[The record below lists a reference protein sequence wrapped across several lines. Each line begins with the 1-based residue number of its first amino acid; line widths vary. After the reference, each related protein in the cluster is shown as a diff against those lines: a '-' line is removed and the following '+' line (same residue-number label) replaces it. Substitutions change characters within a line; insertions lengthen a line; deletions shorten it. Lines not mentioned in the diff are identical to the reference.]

1 MSKRILIVEGNA
13 DVFFFD
19 ALKRVFKIDSLA
31 VSPPASV
38 NRHNGKFHAI
48 SCLDIYCKQLLDR
61 SIDCLALVVDA
72 DTPLEDQERGLK
84 VTLIAI
90 DKQLSKHGFHRTSLT
105 GGGYVYK
112 AKTKIGSF
120 EVGVWIMPDCENDG
134 SLETFIKNQISKQSP
149 QFEWFNKAHATNAAL
164 KEPLFDRNAHG
175 LKADVSTWLAWQR
188 YPGKGM
194 QSVVG
199 DDLIDLD
206 CGVALNLKNWMHTV
220 FP

>member
-1 MSKRILIVEGNA
+1 MNKRILIVEGNA

-19 ALKRVFKIDSLA
+19 ALKRVFKINDLD

-38 NRHNGKFHAI
+38 HRHNGKFHAI

-72 DTPLEDQERGLK
+72 DTPLKDQDRGLK
-84 VTLIAI
+84 VTLKAI
-90 DKQLSKHGFHRTSLT
+90 DSQLSKHSFKRTTLA

-112 AKTKIGSF
+112 ATTDIGSF

-134 SLETFIKNQISKQSP
+134 SLETFIKNQISKSSP
-149 QFEWFNKAHATNAAL
+149 QFEWFNRAKTTNASL
-164 KEPLFDRNAHG
+164 VEPLFDRDAHG
-175 LKADVSTWLAWQR
+175 LKADVSTWLAWQK

-199 DDLIDLD
+199 DELIDLNF
-206 CGVALNLKNWMHTV
+206 GVALNLKKWMNTI

>member
-19 ALKRVFKIDSLA
+19 ALKRVFGINNLE

-61 SIDCLALVVDA
+61 SIDRLALVVDA
-72 DTPLEDQERGLK
+72 DTPLDNQQRGLAD
-84 VTLIAI
+84 TLKAI
-90 DKQLSKHGFHRTSLT
+90 DKQLGKHAFMRRSLP
-105 GGGYVYK
+105 GGGYLYQ
-112 AKTKIGSF
+112 AKTNIGVF
-120 EVGVWIMPDCENDG
+120 EVGVWIMPDCSNNG
-134 SLETFIKNQISKQSP
+134 SLETFIRDQIPAASIQDK
-149 QFEWFNKAHATNAAL
+149 WFQQAVTTNAAL
-164 KEPLFDRNAHG
+164 INPLFDRSAHG

-199 DDLIDLD
+199 DALVDLTY
-206 CGVALNLKNWMHTV
+206 GTAVSLKNWMKRI